1 MRVRMR
7 TLLQWWSMPRALDR
21 LISVLLLLAVALVLP
36 DVRCQ
41 QADGVG
47 GGNPLSGIV
56 VQMGRAMVERQI
68 HRNLFYGHHN
78 RNTSFTPY
86 YDAGDL
92 VEAGW
97 EPLIVPVPGADD
109 DDDGGDVLVVR
120 RKDGMER
127 AKSLDHGSGCHVMFF
142 HGNNLNLL
150 SILEDLDAFEERLQ
164 CLVYAMEYT
173 GYRTDKP
180 EASPSEAAI
189 TAEALAATEW
199 LLDQVGPDDKVFL
212 FGHSLGAGVAVDVAD
227 QLARREGEGKWR
239 TWETPR
245 SPHDAISGIILEA
258 PFLTAVKTV
267 VDYDDEAS
275 FQSSLD
281 RLGAAMPMFKTTIDG
296 LTSSFIEPM
305 DKFRNEDKIEL
316 VGSRWPVFVG
326 HAINDK
332 VNPYEHGKK
341 LFDLIEGDRKTA
353 VFLESDA
360 HTLHDEDGP
369 ESALFFSALQSFV
382 SKAMLEGTH
391 AGRQR
396 SRGSEPRVN
405 ANSGPSGP
413 VDQAQPKSKEWARSE
428 LWDSFLRAS
437 GSGEARASSLS
448 TTIVPPNLKVR
459 SVGEAGLLGRTTG
472 APASGRPKNR
482 FGRISASRD
491 PVLQF
496 DADAGTQT
504 VNIVVEITADG
515 QSEGDPVAVI
525 QTSRLNKLSPQVSSV
540 VGRRVG
546 PQVSHDHLVSDV
558 VNRYNKCTFTT
569 SIGSRSSGLK
579 VVDKLTLHRVWG
591 SQPPRSKGSIV
602 LPAKTCKVSPD
613 KSQQYLECREY
624 KYQFLNEETC
634 EVSQALVAADV

>member
-1 MRVRMR
+1 M
-7 TLLQWWSMPRALDR
+7 
-21 LISVLLLLAVALVLP
+21 
-36 DVRCQ
+36 
-41 QADGVG
+41 
-47 GGNPLSGIV
+47 SGIV

-68 HRNLFYGHHN
+68 HQNLFYGHHN
-78 RNTSFTPY
+78 KNTSFTPY

-97 EPLIVPVPGADD
+97 EPLLVPVPGGDD
-109 DDDGGDVLVVR
+109 SNDGGGGNVLVIR
-120 RKDGMER
+120 RKDGVER
-127 AKSLDHGSGCHVMFF
+127 AKSLEHGSGCHIMFF

-150 SILEDLDAFEERLQ
+150 SILEDLAAFEEKLQ

-173 GYRTDKP
+173 GYRTDEP
-180 EASPSEAAI
+180 ASSPSEEAI
-189 TAEALAATEW
+189 TTEAMAATEW

-227 QLARREGEGKWR
+227 QLARREEEGKWR
-239 TWETPR
+239 TWETPS

-281 RLGAAMPMFKTTIDG
+281 SLSAAMPMFKTAIDG

-353 VFLESDA
+353 VFLESDV

-382 SKAMLEGTH
+382 SEAMLEGTH
-391 AGRQR
+391 AERQR

-413 VDQAQPKSKEWARSE
+413 VDQVQPKSKEWARSE
-428 LWDSFLRAS
+428 LWDSFLSMS
-437 GSGEARASSLS
+437 GSGGARAASSLS

-459 SVGEAGLLGRTTG
+459 SVGEAGLLGIMTG
-472 APASGRPKNR
+472 APTSVLPVRPKDR

-496 DADAGTQT
+496 DAEAGTQT

-515 QSEGDPVAVI
+515 QSEGDPVVVI
-525 QTSRLNKLSPQVSSV
+525 QTSRLNKMSPQVSSV
-540 VGRRVG
+540 VGRRVS
-546 PQVSHDHLVSDV
+546 PQISHDHLVSDV
-558 VNRYNKCTFTT
+558 VNRYNK
-569 SIGSRSSGLK
+569 
-579 VVDKLTLHRVWG
+579 
-591 SQPPRSKGSIV
+591 
-602 LPAKTCKVSPD
+602 VSPPQC
-613 KSQQYLECREY
+613 SSYM
-624 KYQFLNEETC
+624 NH
-634 EVSQALVAADV
+634 